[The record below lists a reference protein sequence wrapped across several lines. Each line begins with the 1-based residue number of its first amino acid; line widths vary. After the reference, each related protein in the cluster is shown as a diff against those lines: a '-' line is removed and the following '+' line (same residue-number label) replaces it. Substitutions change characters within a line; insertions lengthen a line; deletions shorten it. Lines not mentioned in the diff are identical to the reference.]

1 MDQPVNKIK
10 IAVIDDE
17 KDLVELI
24 KARLESKGFT
34 VIFAYDGLSGLELI
48 RKENPDLVILDIMMP
63 KMDGRDVLIQV
74 RKDQEVGKV
83 PVVILTCKKEQFE
96 RDYGFE
102 IGADAYIEK
111 PYDPDMLLREISHLL
126 DRTKDK

>member
-1 MDQPVNKIK
+1 MDQPTNKIK
-10 IAVIDDE
+10 IAVVDDE

>member
-1 MDQPVNKIK
+1 MGESIKKIK

-17 KDLVELI
+17 EDLVTLI
-24 KARLESKGFT
+24 KRRLESNDFL
-34 VIFAYDGLSGLELI
+34 VSVAYDGLSGLELI
-48 RKENPDLVILDIMMP
+48 SKENPDLVVLDLIMP
-63 KMDGRDVLIQV
+63 KMDGRDVLIQI
-74 RKDQEVGKV
+74 RKDERTAKI

-111 PYDPDMLLREISHLL
+111 PYDPDNLVREINNLLRKHKKE
-126 DRTKDK
+126 

>member
-1 MDQPVNKIK
+1 MDQPANKIK

-24 KARLESKGFT
+24 KARLESKGFA
-34 VIFAYDGLSGLELI
+34 VIFAYDGVSGLELI

-63 KMDGRDVLIQV
+63 KMDGRDVLIQI
-74 RKDQEVGKV
+74 RKDQEVGKI
-83 PVVILTCKKEQFE
+83 PVVILTCRKEQFE
-96 RDYGFE
+96 RNYGFE

-111 PYDPDMLLREISHLL
+111 PYDPDMLFREISHLL
-126 DRTKDK
+126 NKNER